1 MSKVRRKFDKEFKLA
16 AVRMVTEDKLS
27 RVEVARRLG
36 VNPTQIRQ
44 WVQEII
50 SEGPEQSFPGNG
62 KLKPWEEEIRKL
74 KQENRDLRMEREFL
88 KKSAAY
94 FASLKK

>member
-1 MSKVRRKFDKEFKLA
+1 VSKVRRKFDKEFKLA

-50 SEGPEQSFPGNG
+50 SPFTCGDVATDNQT
-62 KLKPWEEEIRKL
+62 K
-74 KQENRDLRMEREFL
+74 
-88 KKSAAY
+88 
-94 FASLKK
+94 

>member
-27 RVEVARRLG
+27 KVEVARRLG

-50 SEGPEQSFPGNG
+50 SEGSEQAFPGNG